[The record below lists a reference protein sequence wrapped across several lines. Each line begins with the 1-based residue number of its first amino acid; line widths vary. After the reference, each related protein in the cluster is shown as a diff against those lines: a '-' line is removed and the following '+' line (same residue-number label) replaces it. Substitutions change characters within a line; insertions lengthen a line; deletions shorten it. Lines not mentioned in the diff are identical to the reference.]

1 MNKYDN
7 MLQMNKRISEE
18 KVYLALNTIRK
29 MKKNDEH
36 ITIVDL
42 TRLTGLSRSF
52 FYKNAMVNAELKEA
66 LRAQR
71 GRDLSSYRDKTL
83 NDALKE
89 TIRIQKQEIENLR
102 RKRDQ
107 LIFTI
112 KRMKQEQQDKIDLAV
127 IDKL

>member
-71 GRDLSSYRDKTL
+71 GRDLYSYRDKTL

-89 TIRIQKQEIENLR
+89 TIRIQK
-102 RKRDQ
+102 
-107 LIFTI
+107 
-112 KRMKQEQQDKIDLAV
+112 
-127 IDKL
+127 